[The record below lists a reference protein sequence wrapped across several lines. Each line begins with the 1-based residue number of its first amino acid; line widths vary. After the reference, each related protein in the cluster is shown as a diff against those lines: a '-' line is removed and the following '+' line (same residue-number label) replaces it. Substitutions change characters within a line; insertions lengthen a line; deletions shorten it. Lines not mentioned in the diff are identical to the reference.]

1 MAILE
6 VLSRS
11 QRLCEKRSVVILMYP
26 SYLKDCV
33 EPGAKIT
40 LYHGSQEKN
49 LHELHPANDYA
60 VRHGFAKRQSAQLT
74 PLLFLATNALTA
86 ATYAIPETLRAS
98 VRSGPLGPRGEHRRS
113 VMENFSSSFGSVYVK
128 ELQLPH
134 RFARKPFIVER
145 IVAEELDQIV
155 VVTNRVIS
163 PSKELTTFRE
173 VFQHDLKRDML
184 ARVLERKLRSR

>member
-49 LHELHPANDYA
+49 LHELLPANDYA

-98 VRSGPLGPRGEHRRS
+98 VRSGSLGPRGEHRR
-113 VMENFSSSFGSVYVK
+113 G
-128 ELQLPH
+128 
-134 RFARKPFIVER
+134 RRG
-145 IVAEELDQIV
+145 AEEGEEV
-155 VVTNRVIS
+155 ESVTLRDGAAHGCHVLCFET
-163 PSKELTTFRE
+163 PSRTC
-173 VFQHDLKRDML
+173 RDASGKNSSL
-184 ARVLERKLRSR
+184 GAGGVAGTP